1 MRNKSRIIIIAL
13 VLCAGLLIFPILNL
27 PLTKRACSQYWCME
41 IDCFSDS
48 ACGNSCICVYIDGS
62 VSGVCARHD
71 G

>member
-1 MRNKSRIIIIAL
+1 MRNKSRIIIMAL
-13 VLCAGLLIFPILNL
+13 VLGAMLLVFPILNL

-62 VSGVCARHD
+62 ASGVCASHD
-71 G
+71 R